1 MGTLQ
6 MVFTIIQFVIALAL
20 TVVVLAQDSKS
31 GGMGAMM
38 GGSETFFGKNKGK
51 TKEAL
56 LKKLTI
62 IFGVLFGALTLII
75 YIL

>member
-1 MGTLQ
+1 
-6 MVFTIIQFVIALAL
+6 MVFTIIQFIVALGLVA
-20 TVVVLAQDSKS
+20 VVLVQDVKS
-31 GGMGAMM
+31 SGMGAMM
-38 GGSETFFGKNKGK
+38 GGSETFFGKNQGK

-62 IFGVLFGALTLII
+62 IGGIVFGILTIII